1 MKLKFI
7 AFAFLTLISI
17 NSNAKKKCSMEK
29 QGWKLAVQTW
39 SFNHFSFFEAID
51 KAEKIGFKYLEVYP
65 GQKLGNGIEGT
76 TNYDMPEPTQK
87 IILQK
92 LKEKGLKIVSYGV
105 TNPNGEEEWEKLFT
119 FANNMG
125 IETVV
130 IEPQFEK
137 LDMIEKLC
145 EKYKIYVAIH
155 NHAKSSIYWDPNTV
169 IKKLKNRNKWMGACC
184 DNGHW
189 MRSGI
194 KTTKGYETLK
204 GHIRSLHFKDMNE
217 FDNLKAHTVPVGTGE
232 NDVRAALLKL
242 KKINFKGV
250 ITLEYEYNR
259 ENPDDDIEQSFEYI
273 NKLFKEI
280 L

>member
-1 MKLKFI
+1 MKLKLI
-7 AFAFLTLISI
+7 VFACLALISI
-17 NSNAKKKCSMEK
+17 NSNAKKKCGMEK
-29 QGWKLAVQTW
+29 QAWKLAVQTW
-39 SFNHFSFFEAID
+39 SFNHFSFFEAVD

-65 GQKLGNGIEGT
+65 GQKLGNGLEGT
-76 TNYDMPEPTQK
+76 TNYDMPEATQK

-92 LKEKGLKIVSYGV
+92 LKEKGLKIVNYGV
-105 TNPNGEEEWEKLFT
+105 TNPDGEEEWETLFT

-125 IETVV
+125 IETIV
-130 IEPQFEK
+130 IEPQFEE

-145 EKYKIYVAIH
+145 KKHKIHVAIH

-169 IKKLKNRNKWMGACC
+169 LKNLENRSKWIGACC

-194 KTTKGYETLK
+194 QPNQGYETLK

-217 FDNLKAHTVPVGTGE
+217 FDDLEAHTVPVGTGKL
-232 NDVRAALLKL
+232 DVRATLLKL
-242 KKINFKGV
+242 KKLNFKGV

-259 ENPDDDIEQSFEYI
+259 ENPDNDVKQSFEYL
-273 NKLFKEI
+273 NKLSKEI